1 MGKVIGIDLGTT
13 NSCAAVVEN
22 GEPVIIPSASG
33 TRTTPSV
40 VAFTKQGE
48 RLVGDIARRQQVV
61 NADRTISSVKRH
73 MGTDWSVRIDG
84 EVYRAPEI
92 SAMILS
98 QIRKDAEAFL
108 RENVTQAVITVP
120 AYFNDAQ
127 RQATRDAGTIAGLEV
142 LRIINEPTS
151 AALSYGLDHGQA
163 QKVMVYDL
171 GGGTF
176 DVSIIE
182 IGEGIIEVLS
192 TCGDNHLGG
201 DDFDE
206 RITEWIL
213 DEFRKTSR
221 INVKKDMAAMQRIRE
236 AAEQAKKELAT
247 AEETRI
253 SLPYLAM
260 NGKEP
265 VHLDLTLTRAKMN
278 ELIRALIDRT
288 EGPVR
293 QVLSDASL
301 TPKDLDRVL
310 LVGGSSRVVAV
321 QDKVREMTGKEPSRN
336 IIPDECVAMGAAI
349 EGSTL
354 SGNALI
360 SRGTGQ
366 SLVLFDV
373 TPMTLS
379 IETVGGV
386 STPLIERNT
395 TIPTKLTKTFYAATP
410 YQRDVE
416 IRVLQGDRPLARD
429 NKLIGKFRLS
439 GIKRAASGLPQ
450 IDVTFDIDANGLL
463 KVSAQDQ
470 VTGKEKS
477 ITITASDRM
486 TQDEVM
492 QARAQAQ
499 MYEAQ
504 DSLRRQGLDLY
515 QECEGLTAKASALGA
530 DRTKVPDK
538 ARRKEIESCRKD
550 LTKAMGRFNAQKIS
564 EQMITDMQN
573 AKTALEQVMGDL

>member
-247 AEETRI
+247 AQETRI

-265 VHLDLTLTRAKMN
+265 VHLELTLTRAKMN
-278 ELIRALIDRT
+278 ELIRDLIDRT

-293 QVLSDASL
+293 QALSDASL
-301 TPKDLDRVL
+301 APKDLDRVL

-321 QDKVREMTGKEPSRN
+321 QDKVRAMTGKEPSRN
-336 IIPDECVAMGAAI
+336 INPDECVAMGAAI